1 MTINNLKPA
10 LELWDNGF
18 NVIPV
23 KSKPITPTPENPSE
37 DKGLFKQPLIS
48 WKKYQDTRVSREDLY
63 KWYEESPYLNVG
75 IITNGLVIVDADKD
89 EAVLWCHE
97 NLSTPVVSKTAKGK
111 HYYFSK
117 PQDFQISNSVNSELG
132 IDIRATG
139 GFVVAP
145 PSVHGSGLVYR
156 WASSVTPKLAEIP
169 EMSRE
174 EFEVLQE
181 HLSLNGKCTSPHR
194 NQNQFLI
201 QTQNSQVSKDFFSP
215 VEVGGRNDSLARLT
229 GSLLGR
235 GFPVDQIHL
244 ETTKWNNNN
253 PIPLSEEERMN
264 TVESIIRTND
274 RENILKIITG
284 TSGDQYPSETLNI
297 LHKIVSR
304 GERGSAEILLDQ
316 FKDVTLYNHDSKE
329 WLKYDNGVWIKDS
342 IKNITW
348 RSQEFLLEVFSKSAQ
363 LSFGIEY
370 RFRQNAFHD
379 SEDNS
384 GLNKEIRKYKK
395 FTADFNKAKR
405 SIGQK
410 KTIENVLLLL
420 ATEKDIGTATTDFDQ
435 HPLLINLQNGYYD
448 LEQDQFYDSDPKK
461 RFLCQFRTN
470 FIPEAKPEKW
480 IKFLETIFEGDQERI
495 EYIQKLVGI
504 SLTGKADFQ
513 AVIFCFGDGRNGK
526 STFIETLRLLFGDYF
541 GKITSETLLSRGKYG
556 GNTTDYDMAD
566 LFGKRMVV
574 GDELSRDRSFNESL
588 LKNLTG
594 GDEVRARQPREQFIN
609 FSPTHTLWMFGNHKP
624 RISGTDEGIWR
635 RIKLIPFEY
644 KIPDEDLRD
653 QSEMKEEFQKEFSG
667 ILNWAIDGYQKYKKE
682 GAQEPKSVREATKEY
697 KDDSDTLGRFMEEC
711 CKESKLSVATT
722 ELYQT
727 YNSWCTNNSEKSQY
741 KYKRG
746 FTTALKI
753 RGLKVKEG
761 TARMTFLEGYELLD
775 QIGESPFGDSTDF

>member
-48 WKKYQDTRVSREDLY
+48 WKKYQDTRASREDLY
-63 KWYEESPYLNVG
+63 KWYEERPYLNIG

-89 EAVLWCHE
+89 EAVLWCDEH
-97 NLSTPVVSKTAKGK
+97 LSTPVVSNTAKGK
-111 HYYFSK
+111 HYFFKQKKNLESK
-117 PQDFQISNSVNSELG
+117 NTVNKGCG
-132 IDIRATG
+132 IDIRANG
-139 GFVVAP
+139 GYVVAP
-145 PSVHGSGLVYR
+145 PSVHGSGKFYR
-156 WASSVTPKLAEIP
+156 WSSDETPMFDDIP
-169 EMSRE
+169 EMSLAE
-174 EFEVLQE
+174 YEVLQE
-181 HLSLNGKCTSPHR
+181 LLNPNEKCISPHR
-194 NQNQFLI
+194 NQKQFLTQI
-201 QTQNSQVSKDFFSP
+201 QNSQVSKDFFSP
-215 VEVGGRNDSLARLT
+215 VEVGGRNDSFARLT

-284 TSGDQYPSETLNI
+284 TSGDQYPSETLNV

-384 GLNKEIRKYKK
+384 GINKEIRKYKK
-395 FTADFNKAKR
+395 FIADFSKAKR

-435 HPLLINLQNGYYD
+435 HLLLINLQNGYYD
-448 LEQDQFYDSDPKK
+448 LEQDQFYNSDPKK

-470 FIPEAKPEKW
+470 YIPEAKPEKW
-480 IKFLETIFEGDQERI
+480 IKFLETILEGDQERI

-513 AVIFCFGDGRNGK
+513 AVIFCFGDGKNGK
-526 STFIETLRLLFGDYF
+526 STFIETLRRLFGDYF
-541 GKITSETLLSRGKYG
+541 GNITSETLLSSGSYSR
-556 GNTTDYDMAD
+556 NTSDYDMAD

-574 GDELSRDRSFNESL
+574 GDELSRDREFNESL
-588 LKNLTG
+588 LKKLTG
-594 GDEVRARQPREQFIN
+594 GDEIKARQPRERFIN
-609 FSPTHTLWMFGNHKP
+609 FNHTHTLWMFGNHKP
-624 RISGTDEGIWR
+624 RITGTDEGIWR
-635 RIKLIPFEY
+635 RIKL
-644 KIPDEDLRD
+644 
-653 QSEMKEEFQKEFSG
+653 
-667 ILNWAIDGYQKYKKE
+667 LNWAIEGYRKYQSE
-682 GAQEPKSVREATKEY
+682 GVEEPKVVLDAIKEY
-697 KDDSDTLGRFMEEC
+697 RSDSDTLGRFMEEC
-711 CKESKLSVATT
+711 CTASDSSVSTKDLFKAY
-722 ELYQT
+722 E
-727 YNSWCTNNSEKSQY
+727 SWCSSNSEY
-741 KYKRG
+741 KQHQQQSSLTLELKKKG
-746 FTTALKI
+746 FNLRTGGGRKT
-753 RGLKVKEG
+753 
-761 TARMTFLEGYELLD
+761 LLD
-775 QIGESPFGDSTDF
+775 GYQLIEEEENPIFKPVEKREPVREREFEEEDDF